1 MLTRRDFGQRR
12 QAPTRCKEARVL
24 ACSSIEHVY
33 AHVDKSEGV
42 LWLFRRVGQ
51 DTDLTVDTLLLGA

>member
-1 MLTRRDFGQRR
+1 MLIRLDVGQCR
-12 QAPTRCKEARVL
+12 QAPARCQEARVL
-24 ACSSIEHVY
+24 ARSTIEDVF

-51 DTDLTVDTLLLGA
+51 DTDLALDTLLL